1 MGRGLDVSAATDEDL
16 MLAFAS
22 GDARAFEILY
32 TRHRSSLFR
41 YIHRFVNETS
51 LAEELYQDV
60 WTRLIDTRHRYRVEA
75 RFQTFLY
82 RVAHNRV
89 MDHFRR
95 RKPDCSIDEPDYPEP
110 QERQQAAPD
119 RALDSENAGWAIR
132 EAVADLPIEQRTA
145 FILQA
150 ESGMTLEQIADVCG
164 VGRETVKS
172 RLRYAMNKLR
182 QTLEGHY
189 ENAV

>member
-1 MGRGLDVSAATDEDL
+1 MGRGLDLATTTDEDL
-16 MLAFAS
+16 MLAFAQ
-22 GDARAFEILY
+22 GDARAFEVLY
-32 TRHRSSLFR
+32 DRHRASLFR
-41 YIHRFVNETS
+41 YIHRFVNDTG

-60 WTRLIDTRHRYRVEA
+60 WTRLIDTRMRYRVEA

-95 RKPDCSIDEPDYPEP
+95 KKPDTSVDEPDFPEP
-110 QERQQAAPD
+110 RSRQQDAPD
-119 RALDSENAGWAIR
+119 RAVQSEAVGWAIQQ
-132 EAVADLPIEQRTA
+132 AVAQLPIEQRTA
-145 FILQA
+145 FILQSD
-150 ESGMTLEQIADVCG
+150 SGLSLEQIAEVCG
-164 VGRETVKS
+164 VGRETIKS